1 MIYADFV
8 WSYSYKL
15 LYADDKFSKLVNT
28 YLGEYA
34 VYNFFNNII
43 KQTKYCIE
51 VMTIWYIKKV

>member
-1 MIYADFV
+1 MINGDFV

-15 LYADDKFSKLVNT
+15 VYVDDKFSKLVNK

-43 KQTKYCIE
+43 KQTKYFIE
-51 VMTIWYIKKV
+51 VMAIWYI